1 MLKDVVLGEISG
13 KNAAI
18 IGYDGIIWKIRS
30 GYLTIIFAGWAVL
43 LKGLAEG
50 ALDSEK
56 SILIVICMYLASLSL
71 SIGGAMIDRNYVQRK
86 FKVIYALDKLMEAIK
101 AGEGDPALVP
111 VELLKNAGD
120 PTNARDAEKVGT
132 NGEQKFKTE
141 GYKTAQQA
149 GHIIYWTPPILF
161 AGIGYL
167 ITYYV

>member
-86 FKVIYALDKLMEAIK
+86 FKVI
-101 AGEGDPALVP
+101 GDPALVP

-167 ITYYV
+167 ITYYF